1 MYRDVKFSTLLDK
14 LNKGIR
20 AALDACGTVMESDY
34 GETVARTG
42 TDLLKSWGYPLRLDY
57 GYYEFSIRTTD
68 KEDGE
73 FGLLVAELEDRFEII
88 SKGRAGERTK
98 RFRRF
103 MKSGPRFEDK
113 VSALIARRKNG
124 VTVRADKAAWEIKK
138 LGYSSPED
146 FIEAYEAAKKVIDDA
161 FGVWHRYATLSDE
174 EKASVRGR
182 S

>member
-20 AALDACGTVMESDY
+20 AALDACGPVMEGDY
-34 GETVARTG
+34 GETVARAG
-42 TDLLKSWGYPLRLDY
+42 TDLLKAWGYPLRLDY

-73 FGLLVAELEDRFEII
+73 FGLLVAELEDRFEMT
-88 SKGRAGERTK
+88 KGRAGERPK

-113 VSALIARRKNG
+113 VSVLIARRKSG
-124 VTVRADKAAWEIKK
+124 VTVRADKAAREIKK

-146 FIEAYEAAKKVIDDA
+146 FIKAYDAAKKVIDDA

-174 EKASVRGR
+174 EKASIRGR